1 MKTYK
6 LGTFE
11 VMTED
16 YVINPSYKG
25 RCNVTWDDYE
35 FGLYKS
41 LRDLKEDGWRVPSR
55 EEALYLHKLHKEG
68 LLGLQSSINEG
79 KYFIQQKKFLSIS
92 LEKYTSYE
100 VGMPTLKDLID
111 ELSKPGRDP
120 RKQFKQ
126 IESQILLIKNLLTL
140 KSMA

>member
-79 KYFIQQKKFLSIS
+79 KYFIQQKKFLSSRGFMINEAMIINMAFGKSNTIDPHNLAS
-92 LEKYTSYE
+92 LRLVRS
-100 VGMPTLKDLID
+100 I
-111 ELSKPGRDP
+111 
-120 RKQFKQ
+120 
-126 IESQILLIKNLLTL
+126 
-140 KSMA
+140 